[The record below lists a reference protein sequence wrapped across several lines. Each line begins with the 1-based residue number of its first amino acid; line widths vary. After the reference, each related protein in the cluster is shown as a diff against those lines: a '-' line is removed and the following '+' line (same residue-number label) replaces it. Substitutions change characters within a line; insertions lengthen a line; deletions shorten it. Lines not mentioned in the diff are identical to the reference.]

1 MAPLRSAMAAANVR
15 RPLDPLPFVA
25 ATLRSGQPPP
35 GDASGSSGSGSGSV
49 DAFSYIETY
58 ETELAGALVTCLAED
73 EDEGGKS
80 TQRLA
85 ELLGEAA

>member
-1 MAPLRSAMAAANVR
+1 MVPLKTAIAAANVR
-15 RPLDPLPFVA
+15 RPLDPLPFIA

-35 GDASGSSGSGSGSV
+35 GDGTSSSGSV

-58 ETELAGALVTCLAED
+58 EAELAGAIVTCLAED

-85 ELLGEAA
+85 ELLHEAA